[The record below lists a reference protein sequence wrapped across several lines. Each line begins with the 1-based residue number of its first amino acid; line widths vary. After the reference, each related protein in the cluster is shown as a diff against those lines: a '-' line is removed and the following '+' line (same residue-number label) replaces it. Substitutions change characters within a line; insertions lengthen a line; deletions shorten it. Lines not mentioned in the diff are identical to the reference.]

1 MDRKTLLDRAAHD
14 ADERVLLAHVLDKHE
29 QCRRRNIPA
38 ATGFLSPAAQRSARE
53 LLHAAA
59 IHEGFAF
66 CGGYDGAER
75 RVLVF
80 LPDWLEQPDEGDY
93 LAALRCTFR
102 AEDTLTHRD
111 LLGAL
116 MAQGVTRETLGDILV
131 SPGSA
136 DLVVTREIAPY
147 LLQNLSAAGRVKLTC
162 AEAALDALRVPEQKV
177 KEIRDTV
184 AALRLDSVTASG
196 FSLSRAKAQ
205 ELIAAGRVQLDHR
218 ETTKADAPVGEG
230 SVISA
235 RGLGKFEVA
244 AIGGLSKKGRT
255 ALTLRRY
262 L

>member
-1 MDRKTLLDRAAHD
+1 MDRKLLLDRVARD
-14 ADERVLLAHVLDKHE
+14 GEERILLAHVLDRYA
-29 QCRRRNIPA
+29 QCAQRNIPV
-38 ATGFLSPAAQRSARE
+38 ATGFLSPSSRRAVCE

-59 IHEGFAF
+59 IHGGFAF
-66 CGGYDGAER
+66 CGGYERAER
-75 RVLVF
+75 SILVF
-80 LPDWLEQPDEGDY
+80 LPDWMDAPDEEEY
-93 LAALRCTFR
+93 LSVLRCTFR

-111 LLGAL
+111 FLGSL
-116 MAQGVTRETLGDILV
+116 MAQGITRETLGDILV
-131 SPGSA
+131 SSGSA

-147 LLQNLSAAGRVKLTC
+147 LLQNLSSVGRVKLSTR
-162 AEAALDALRVPEQKV
+162 EVPLSALCVPEQKV

-184 AALRLDSVTASG
+184 AAMRLDAVAAAG

-205 ELIAAGRVQLDHR
+205 ELIASGRVQLDHR
-218 ETTKADAPVGEG
+218 ETTRADAPVAQG

-244 AIGGLSKKGRT
+244 VVGGLSKKGRT